1 MFKSRKLIAFLLALV
16 LLLSLAACTNGND
29 DKKPNDDNISDDGN
43 KPDDGNNPD
52 DGNTPDDGND
62 PDDGNNPDDGNSPD
76 DGNNPDDGNDPDDGN
91 IAESDV
97 DLTKFF
103 DTLSETYEMAA
114 TGDMDETLTES
125 YLPGLSEIT
134 LRQSV
139 LKTAMITSAV
149 CEILL
154 VECESS
160 DDVAAVEEIFNA
172 RVKTQ
177 VDGGAWYPASI
188 EMWEDAQVVTV
199 GNYVALF
206 ADSNAASM
214 AEDFRAL
221 FAE

>member
-1 MFKSRKLIAFLLALV
+1 MMA
-16 LLLSLAACTNGND
+16 T
-29 DKKPNDDNISDDGN
+29 
-43 KPDDGNNPD
+43 
-52 DGNTPDDGND
+52 TPTT
-62 PDDGNNPDDGNSPD
+62 
-76 DGNNPDDGNDPDDGN
+76 GN

-188 EMWEDAQVVTV
+188 EMWEDAQVVTRRQLC
-199 GNYVALF
+199 GAFCGFQCGFHGGRLPCAF
-206 ADSNAASM
+206 C
-214 AEDFRAL
+214 
-221 FAE
+221 

>member
-1 MFKSRKLIAFLLALV
+1 MFQSRKLIAFFLALV
-16 LLLSLAACTNGND
+16 LLLSLAACANGND
-29 DKKPNDDNISDDGN
+29 GKKPGGDNTSDHGNTPGGGNNSDDGN
-43 KPDDGNNPD
+43 IPEGDD
-52 DGNTPDDGND
+52 TPGND
-62 PDDGNNPDDGNSPD
+62 DTSDN
-76 DGNNPDDGNDPDDGN
+76 GNDADDDN
-91 IAESDV
+91 IAKQEV

-103 DTLSETYEMAA
+103 ETLGETYEMAA

-125 YLPGLSEIT
+125 YLPGLNEIT

-154 VECESS
+154 VECENS
-160 DDVAAVEEIFNA
+160 DDVATVEEIFNA

-188 EMWEDAQVVTV
+188 EMWEDAQVVTA

-206 ADSNAASM
+206 ADSHAASM
-214 AEDFRAL
+214 ADDFRAL
-221 FAE
+221 FDK